1 MSPCARSWV
10 AFTTSI
16 AGRRPDGVLGPHKCL
31 DHIIVMNEQH
41 LTGVT
46 KATEEPSGCRGAGRG
61 ALARPLR
68 NCAGWSRNAA

>member
-1 MSPCARSWV
+1 MGFWGPTSAS
-10 AFTTSI
+10 TTSSF
-16 AGRRPDGVLGPHKCL
+16 GMMRRECL
-31 DHIIVMNEQH
+31 DHIIVVNEQH